1 MKKNIRQTKPAAAAK
16 NIRSCNLDLEIKAAT
31 TEDAQLLVDIYNK
44 AFYEDFVIYGQCP
57 GYGRTVDDMIKS
69 INETSKY
76 IACVGSN
83 AVGAI
88 SVLKKDDGLY
98 YLGALCVIPEYQ
110 RQGIGYK
117 LLEFIKEQN
126 KDWKKI
132 ELVTPA
138 DKEKNVSFY
147 TKKCGFTIDGEEMD
161 GSIKLYHFSLT
172 NERQL
177 VKEEKDENKRSN
189 NRTAERFY

>member
-1 MKKNIRQTKPAAAAK
+1 M
-16 NIRSCNLDLEIKAAT
+16 DLEIKAAT

-110 RQGIGYK
+110 QKGIGHK
-117 LLEFIKEQN
+117 LFEFFKEQN
-126 KDWKKI
+126 KDRKKI

-138 DKEKNVSFY
+138 DKEKNINFY
-147 TKKCGFTIDGEEMD
+147 TKKCGFKIDSEEMD
-161 GSIKLYHFSLT
+161 GKVRIYHFSL
-172 NERQL
+172 
-177 VKEEKDENKRSN
+177 ENR
-189 NRTAERFY
+189 

>member
-1 MKKNIRQTKPAAAAK
+1 M
-16 NIRSCNLDLEIKAAT
+16 DLEIKAVTA
-31 TEDAQLLVDIYNK
+31 EDAELLVDIYNK
-44 AFYEDFVIYGQCP
+44 AFYEDFLKYGECP
-57 GYGRTVDDMIKS
+57 GYGKSVSDMIKS
-69 INETSKY
+69 IKETSKY
-76 IACVGSN
+76 IAYVGSY

-110 RQGIGYK
+110 RQGIGHK

-138 DKEKNVSFY
+138 DKEKNVNFY

-161 GSIKLYHFSLT
+161 GSVKLYHFSLSS
-172 NERQL
+172 ER
-177 VKEEKDENKRSN
+177 
-189 NRTAERFY
+189 

>member
-1 MKKNIRQTKPAAAAK
+1 M
-16 NIRSCNLDLEIKAAT
+16 DLEIKAAT
-31 TEDAQLLVDIYNK
+31 TEDAELLVDIYNK
-44 AFYEDFVIYGQCP
+44 AFYEDYVKYGECP
-57 GYGRTVDDMIKS
+57 GYGKSVSDMEKS
-69 INETSKY
+69 INETSKN
-76 IACVGSN
+76 IAYVGSA

-110 RQGIGYK
+110 RQGIGHK
-117 LLEFIKEQN
+117 LFEFFKEQN

-147 TKKCGFTIDGEEMD
+147 TKKCGFKIDSEEMD
-161 GSIKLYHFSLT
+161 GNVRVYHFSL
-172 NERQL
+172 
-177 VKEEKDENKRSN
+177 ENR
-189 NRTAERFY
+189 

>member
-1 MKKNIRQTKPAAAAK
+1 MDIQIKKAMA
-16 NIRSCNLDLEIKAAT
+16 
-31 TEDAQLLVDIYNK
+31 EDAQVLVDIYNK

-57 GYGRTVDDMIKS
+57 GYGRSVDDMIKS
-69 INETSKY
+69 INETSKF
-76 IACVGSN
+76 IAYVGLA

-88 SVLKKDDGLY
+88 SVLKKDDGIY
-98 YLGALCVIPEYQ
+98 YLGALCVIPDYQ
-110 RQGIGYK
+110 RKGIGYK
-117 LLEFIKEQN
+117 LLEFIKDKY

-161 GSIKLYHFSLT
+161 GSVKLYHFSLT
-172 NERQL
+172 NE
-177 VKEEKDENKRSN
+177 
-189 NRTAERFY
+189 

>member
-1 MKKNIRQTKPAAAAK
+1 M
-16 NIRSCNLDLEIKAAT
+16 DLEIKAAT
-31 TEDAQLLVDIYNK
+31 IEDAQVLVDIYNK

-57 GYGRTVDDMIKS
+57 GYGRSVDDMIKS

-88 SVLKKDDGLY
+88 SVLKKDDGIY

-110 RQGIGYK
+110 RKGVGYK
-117 LLEFIKEQN
+117 LLEFIKDKY

-138 DKEKNVSFY
+138 DKEKNINFY
-147 TKKCGFTIDGEEMD
+147 TKKCGFNIDGEEMD
-161 GSIKLYHFSLT
+161 ESVKLYHFSLT
-172 NERQL
+172 NER
-177 VKEEKDENKRSN
+177 
-189 NRTAERFY
+189 

>member
-1 MKKNIRQTKPAAAAK
+1 M
-16 NIRSCNLDLEIKAAT
+16 DLEIKAAT
-31 TEDAQLLVDIYNK
+31 TEDAELLVDIYNK
-44 AFYEDFVIYGQCP
+44 AFYEDFLKYGECP
-57 GYGRTVDDMIKS
+57 GYGKSVSDMEKS

-76 IACVGSN
+76 IAYVGSV

-110 RQGIGYK
+110 RKGIGHK
-117 LLEFIKEQN
+117 LFEFFKEQN

-138 DKEKNVSFY
+138 DKEKNIKFY
-147 TKKCGFTIDGEEMD
+147 TKKCGFTIDSEEMD
-161 GSIKLYHFSLT
+161 GKVRIYHFSL
-172 NERQL
+172 
-177 VKEEKDENKRSN
+177 ENR
-189 NRTAERFY
+189 

>member
-1 MKKNIRQTKPAAAAK
+1 M
-16 NIRSCNLDLEIKAAT
+16 DLEIKAAT
-31 TEDAQLLVDIYNK
+31 IEDAEVLVDIYNK

-57 GYGRTVDDMIKS
+57 GYGRTVDDMIRS
-69 INETSKY
+69 IKETSKY
-76 IACVGSN
+76 IAYIGST

-110 RQGIGYK
+110 RKGIGYK

-126 KDWKKI
+126 TDWKKI

-138 DKEKNVSFY
+138 DKEKNINFY
-147 TKKCGFTIDGEEMD
+147 TKKCGFKIDYEEMD
-161 GSIKLYHFSLT
+161 GAVKVYHFSL
-172 NERQL
+172 
-177 VKEEKDENKRSN
+177 NK
-189 NRTAERFY
+189 

>member
-1 MKKNIRQTKPAAAAK
+1 M
-16 NIRSCNLDLEIKAAT
+16 DLEIKAAT
-31 TEDAQLLVDIYNK
+31 TKDAGVLVDIYNK
-44 AFYEDFVIYGQCP
+44 AFYEDYVKYGECP
-57 GYGRTVDDMIKS
+57 GYGRSVSDMEKAIKES
-69 INETSKY
+69 SKY
-76 IACVGSN
+76 IAYVGSA

-88 SVLKKDDGLY
+88 SVLKKEDGFY

-110 RQGIGYK
+110 RMGIGYK
-117 LLEFIKEQN
+117 LLEFFKDQN

-161 GSIKLYHFSLT
+161 GSVKLYHFSLT
-172 NERQL
+172 NER
-177 VKEEKDENKRSN
+177 
-189 NRTAERFY
+189 

>member
-1 MKKNIRQTKPAAAAK
+1 MK
-16 NIRSCNLDLEIKAAT
+16 LEIKAVTIEEA
-31 TEDAQLLVDIYNK
+31 ALLVDIYNK
-44 AFYEDFVIYGQCP
+44 AFYEDYVKYGECP
-57 GYGRTVDDMIKS
+57 GYGKSVSDMIKS

-76 IACVGSN
+76 IAYVGSV

-110 RQGIGYK
+110 RKGIGHK

-138 DKEKNVSFY
+138 DKEKNINFY
-147 TKKCGFTIDGEEMD
+147 TKKCGFKIVSEELDRTIRVF
-161 GSIKLYHFSLT
+161 HFSLD
-172 NERQL
+172 
-177 VKEEKDENKRSN
+177 KE
-189 NRTAERFY
+189 

>member
-1 MKKNIRQTKPAAAAK
+1 M
-16 NIRSCNLDLEIKAAT
+16 DLEIKAAT
-31 TEDAQLLVDIYNK
+31 IEDAELLVNIYNK

-57 GYGRTVDDMIKS
+57 GYGRTVDDMIRS
-69 INETSKY
+69 IKETSKY
-76 IACVGSN
+76 IAYVGST

-88 SVLKKDDGLY
+88 SVSEKDDGLY

-110 RQGIGYK
+110 RKGIGYK

-138 DKEKNVSFY
+138 DKEKNISFY

-161 GSIKLYHFSLT
+161 GKVRIYHFSL
-172 NERQL
+172 N
-177 VKEEKDENKRSN
+177 KD
-189 NRTAERFY
+189 

>member
-1 MKKNIRQTKPAAAAK
+1 MK
-16 NIRSCNLDLEIKAAT
+16 LEIKAAT
-31 TEDAQLLVDIYNK
+31 IEEAELLVDIYNK
-44 AFYEDFVIYGQCP
+44 AFYEDFLKYGECP
-57 GYGRTVDDMIKS
+57 GYGKSVSDMEKS

-76 IACVGSN
+76 IAYVGSA

-110 RQGIGYK
+110 RKGIGHK
-117 LLEFIKEQN
+117 LFEFFKEQN

-147 TKKCGFTIDGEEMD
+147 TKKCGFKIDSEEMD
-161 GSIKLYHFSLT
+161 GNVRVYHFSL
-172 NERQL
+172 
-177 VKEEKDENKRSN
+177 ENR
-189 NRTAERFY
+189 

>member
-1 MKKNIRQTKPAAAAK
+1 M
-16 NIRSCNLDLEIKAAT
+16 DLKIKAAT
-31 TEDAQLLVDIYNK
+31 TEDAELLVDIYNK
-44 AFYEDFVIYGQCP
+44 AFYEDFLKYGECP
-57 GYGRTVDDMIKS
+57 GYGKSVSDMEKS

-76 IACVGSN
+76 IAYVGSA

-117 LLEFIKEQN
+117 LFEFFKEQN

-138 DKEKNVSFY
+138 DKEKNINFY
-147 TKKCGFTIDGEEMD
+147 TKKCGFNIDYEEMD
-161 GSIKLYHFSLT
+161 GNVRVYHFSL
-172 NERQL
+172 
-177 VKEEKDENKRSN
+177 ENR
-189 NRTAERFY
+189 

>member
-1 MKKNIRQTKPAAAAK
+1 M
-16 NIRSCNLDLEIKAAT
+16 DLEIKAAT
-31 TEDAQLLVDIYNK
+31 TEDAELLVDIYNK
-44 AFYEDFVIYGQCP
+44 AFYEDYVKYGECP
-57 GYGRTVDDMIKS
+57 GYGKSVSDMIKS

-76 IACVGSN
+76 IAYVGSA

-110 RQGIGYK
+110 RQGIGHK
-117 LLEFIKEQN
+117 LFEFFKEQN

-138 DKEKNVSFY
+138 DKEKNINFY
-147 TKKCGFTIDGEEMD
+147 TKKCGFNIDYEEMD
-161 GSIKLYHFSLT
+161 GNVRVYHFSL
-172 NERQL
+172 
-177 VKEEKDENKRSN
+177 ENR
-189 NRTAERFY
+189 